1 MAQHAESTPAWLA
14 IGVILL
20 LAVLGAGAGVWAGRS
35 WMQGK
40 GSAAPETGE
49 LAPALSRKD
58 LDGQTRSL
66 DDLRGQPVL
75 INFWATWCRPCVEEL
90 PMLEALHAGRA
101 EHGVYVLT
109 IAQEDDAE
117 AVRDFLARHA
127 IELPV
132 WLDPPSVAEASRRFG
147 NRRQVLPYSVLIG
160 PDGEILQR
168 RAGMFS
174 ERELERWRE
183 LGTLSV
189 LPSTVPARG
198 G

>member
-1 MAQHAESTPAWLA
+1 MAQRDEATPAWLA

-20 LAVLGAGAGVWAGRS
+20 LAILGAGAGVWAGRT

-40 GSAAPETGE
+40 GSSSPEASE
-49 LAPALSRKD
+49 QAPALSRQD
-58 LDGQTRSL
+58 LDGQSRSL
-66 DDLRGQPVL
+66 DELRGQAVL

-101 EHGVYVLT
+101 EHGVHVLT
-109 IAQEDDAE
+109 IAQEDDPE
-117 AVRDFLARHA
+117 LVRDFLARHA
-127 IELPV
+127 IDLPV
-132 WLDPPSVAEASRRFG
+132 WLDPPSTAEASRRFG

-160 PDGEILQR
+160 PDGQILQR

-174 ERELERWRE
+174 ERELDRWRE

-189 LPSTVPARG
+189 RSSTVPARG